1 MKVIQEE
8 NWDEIDDKL
17 TKEISRSIDHMI
29 ENKNEDLQQ
38 YSFWIYKKWSQIIDN
53 IDTSDGFFVMKVAA
67 TLSAEI
73 ATAQQQA
80 DKCERSLSLFSS
92 KKKRASAVFD
102 AVAQGARQVFKENQ
116 SKLLPFGGG

>member
-80 DKCERSLSLFSS
+80 DKFERSLSLFSS